1 MILINGNVVL
11 RKSNWSVPMG
21 QYDFTY
27 EFPSDFDNRV
37 RQLLQQDY
45 SGVQV
50 ASAFQRCSYEYE
62 DIDLAYYAGLRG
74 KDYWNKRALDFT
86 IEGAE
91 EDINIL
97 KNNARG
103 LTDAISR
110 SLRPNVS
117 GFVVRKILYL
127 IDDMPLLPATNEER
141 LNADILAANSVLS
154 DLIKIGERVCS
165 NATYRN
171 DSSENSINDY
181 FRDTLSLMGYTE
193 VKDQTRHGVSISG
206 KDAGEVDILI
216 AKDGKEIAIFEGLKL
231 DSVNT
236 AYIDLH
242 IDKAIKNY
250 NALGTA
256 TFIVSYVS
264 EQNFESFWERYTAH
278 IQNYVFPLRIRRE
291 LSIKASPNA
300 AIRIAEM
307 ILSRDGFDFP
317 VYYIAL
323 NLN

>member
-1 MILINGNVVL
+1 
-11 RKSNWSVPMG
+11 MG

-37 RQLLQQDY
+37 KQLLQQED
-45 SGVQV
+45 SRAQV
-50 ASAFQRCSYEYE
+50 ASAFQRCKYEY
-62 DIDLAYYAGLRG
+62 DDLGLAYYAGLRG
-74 KDYWNKRALDFT
+74 NDYWNKRALDFT

-97 KNNARG
+97 KNHARG

-154 DLIKIGERVCS
+154 DLMKIGERVCS

-171 DSSENSINDY
+171 NSSENSINDF

-231 DSVNT
+231 DSVHT
-236 AYIDLH
+236 EYIDQH
-242 IDKAIKNY
+242 INKAINNY

-256 TFIVSYVS
+256 TFIVAYVS
-264 EQNFESFWERYTAH
+264 VRNFESFWERYTAH
-278 IQNYVFPLRIRRE
+278 IQSHTFPLQIRRN
-291 LSIKASPNA
+291 LNVKTSPNA

-317 VYYIAL
+317 VYFIAL
-323 NLN
+323 NLG